1 MAESPASLLGGCAT
15 FQSAMFLRHFMGSGK
30 IGEIMCSQINDMGD
44 RIFFERYCVMDT
56 QFIAVYHVLMED
68 SMIVENV
75 QFAYKKIE
83 EFVQVRETENLLRF
97 RKKKDE
103 ESKEPYE
110 EFTRTMVE
118 ERLTPGKM
126 TINGDRNTV
135 IRILYRQTEVPND
148 AQQPRLNE
156 YALLKPLE
164 VIELEQL
171 GNRFHDLSL
180 TSEEYLL
187 QLAEWKRLYL
197 TPSLQSIYPDLST
210 TLPFLTA
217 VTRVTPRIYEWPR
230 ELDVEREAGMK

>member
-1 MAESPASLLGGCAT
+1 MTDSPVSLIGDCAN
-15 FQSAMFLRHFMGSGK
+15 FQATMFLRHFMASGK
-30 IGEIMCSQINDMGD
+30 VGEIMCSQVNDMGD

-56 QFIAVYHVLMED
+56 QFIAVYRVLMED

-83 EFVQVRETENLLRF
+83 EFVSLRETENLRRF
-97 RKKKDE
+97 HEKKGED
-103 ESKEPYE
+103 SKLPYE
-110 EFTRTMVE
+110 EFTRQMVE
-118 ERLTPGKM
+118 DRLSPGKM

-156 YALLKPLE
+156 YVLLKPLE

-171 GNRFHDLSL
+171 GDRFHDLSMSSEQYL
-180 TSEEYLL
+180 T
-187 QLAEWKRLYL
+187 QLAEWKQLYL
-197 TPSLQSIYPDLST
+197 TSNMQTTYPDLST
-210 TLPFLTA
+210 TLPFLKA